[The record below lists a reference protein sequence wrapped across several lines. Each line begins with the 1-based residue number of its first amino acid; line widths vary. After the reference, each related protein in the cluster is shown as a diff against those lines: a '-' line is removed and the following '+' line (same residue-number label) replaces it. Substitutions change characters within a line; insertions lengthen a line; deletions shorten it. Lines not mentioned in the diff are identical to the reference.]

1 MFCFVQESENNTA
14 IRPNLPTKKT
24 DNCFLTAS
32 KIQEVANCASRF
44 KDEDIQTFRNFMTLV
59 MDMDYEILRT
69 AIRGGTYIRRGINAS
84 CYNNFEVVEKDT
96 GIIALFTNFVKYYK
110 NRGFTVDVDSEVD
123 NGDTIYYV
131 TISWEDKE
139 NK

>member
-1 MFCFVQESENNTA
+1 MFCSVQESEDNKS
-14 IRPNLPTKKT
+14 IKPNLPIKEK
-24 DNCFLTAS
+24 DNYSLTAS
-32 KIQEVANCASRF
+32 KIHEIANCASRF

-96 GIIALFTNFVKYYK
+96 GTIVLFTNFVKYYE

-131 TISWEDKE
+131 TLSWEDVR
-139 NK
+139 NV

>member
-1 MFCFVQESENNTA
+1 MFCTTKESEDNKSV
-14 IRPNLPTKKT
+14 RPNLPIREK
-24 DNCFLTAS
+24 DNYSLTAS
-32 KIQEVANCASRF
+32 KIYEITNCASRF

-69 AIRGGTYIRRGINAS
+69 AIRGGTYICRGINAS

-96 GIIALFTNFVKYYK
+96 GIIVLFTNFVKYYK

-131 TISWEDKE
+131 TISWENKE
-139 NK
+139 NE